1 VPGAAGTALRA
12 RLALTAPAVRGA
24 TARLWHPTGL
34 AARYARYLVVM
45 HGVVRASVP
54 LMERAAGRCAGLGPH
69 DPVAGPLERYF
80 RAHAAEE
87 RCHDDWLL
95 ADLTALGG
103 TPAAVVAEQPSPSV
117 ARFVGAQY
125 YWVEHH
131 HPVALLG
138 YIAVLESNAPA
149 PWLADR
155 IAAAGVPDAALR
167 TVREHAELDG
177 EHTAAL
183 FTLLDELPLTPVLGR
198 AVTTSAMHTVEG
210 LTGLFAHIELVARP
224 SNHTREGTYPSCAT
238 RHSKPAIRANPA
250 VPAASR
256 TTRSSSSKRTAST
269 SPDSPTN
276 NARYCGT

>member
-1 VPGAAGTALRA
+1 MSTTARPAPAPAPAPAEKTYGSPGVPAVPGTAGAALRA
-12 RLALTAPAVRGA
+12 RLALTEPAVRRA
-24 TARLWHPTGL
+24 TARLWHTTGL
-34 AARYARYLVVM
+34 GARYAEYLAVM

-54 LMERAAGRCAGLGPH
+54 LMERAAARCGELGPH

-87 RCHDDWLL
+87 RGHDDWLL

-103 TPAAVVAEQPSPSV
+103 TPATVVAEQPPPSV

-131 HPVALLG
+131 HPIALLG

-149 PWLADR
+149 PRLADR

-183 FTLLDELPLTPVLGR
+183 FTLLDALPLTPVLR
-198 AVTTSAMHTVEG
+198 SAVTTSAVHTVDG
-210 LTGLFAHIELVARP
+210 LTGLFARIERTPRP
-224 SNHTREGTYPSCAT
+224 HHRTRGGTYPS
-238 RHSKPAIRANPA
+238 
-250 VPAASR
+250 
-256 TTRSSSSKRTAST
+256 
-269 SPDSPTN
+269 
-276 NARYCGT
+276 